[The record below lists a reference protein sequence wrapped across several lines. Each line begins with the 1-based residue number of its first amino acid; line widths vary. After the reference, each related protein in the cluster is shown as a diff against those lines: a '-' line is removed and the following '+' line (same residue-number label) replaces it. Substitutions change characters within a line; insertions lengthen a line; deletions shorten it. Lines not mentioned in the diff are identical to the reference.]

1 MSYTTLIIL
10 EKYFFFLPRVSV
22 TCTVIGSFSK
32 YDDDDNDS
40 VKKNNWFY
48 EQDKYSAASRFLE
61 HFFDVHCTTTTWNL
75 PMRRFME
82 NVDIRRQIFLSL
94 FEKNLNPGKVAY
106 IWQIERVQ
114 IDAIKFERTQIHF
127 SVMFLLLSL
136 LLKHPNDAVN
146 EKATWS

>member
-40 VKKNNWFY
+40 VKLNNWFY

-94 FEKNLNPGKVAY
+94 FEKYLNPGKVAY